1 MRVTS
6 YGQSDIGKKRKNN
19 EDNFL
24 IDHDIYLYVVCDG
37 MGGHAGGEQASA
49 TAVET
54 IGDVLKTLSSSR
66 NLTFSYSEKDF
77 PEAVNMLKYAIK
89 KASNLIYEKS
99 KNDPILKGMGTT
111 CTALWLRNNQVYIAH
126 VGDSRA
132 YLVRG
137 RTIQQVTEDHSW
149 VREQV
154 KAGLLS
160 LEEAKLHSYKNI
172 ITRSV
177 GFEEDVKI
185 DTFTKDIQPGDT
197 YLLCSDGMSNNVKD
211 EDILK
216 IITTSPVKEACLR
229 LISSA
234 IENGGDDNITVI
246 VVTIEA

>member
-1 MRVTS
+1 MRITS

-19 EDNFL
+19 EDSFL
-24 IDHDIYLYVVCDG
+24 IDHDISLYIVCDG
-37 MGGHAGGEQASA
+37 MGGHAGGEQASS

-66 NLTFSYSEKDF
+66 NLTFSSSEKDL

-89 KASNLIYEKS
+89 KASNQIYEKS

-111 CTALWLRNNQVYIAH
+111 CTALWIRNNHVHIAH

-137 RTIQQVTEDHSW
+137 GTIQQVTEDHSW

-160 LEEAKLHSYKNI
+160 PEEAKLHSYKNI

-197 YLLCSDGMSNNVKD
+197 YVLCSDGMSNNVKD

-229 LISSA
+229 LLSSA
-234 IENGGDDNITVI
+234 IDKGGDDNITAI
-246 VVTIEA
+246 VVAIET